1 MGREERQALL
11 HEGAGSAVM
20 SAYVELIFDNSDERF
35 PTGTEEVILRRS
47 IGQKKDEYSLNR
59 KNSTKSEVMNLLES
73 AGFSKSNPY
82 YIVPQGRIT
91 SITNMKDAERLN
103 MLKEVA
109 GTHVYESRRTE
120 SVKIMEE
127 SKNKRAKVDELLQT
141 ISERLDELE
150 QEKNELREFQ
160 EKDRERRCL
169 EYTIHHRDE
178 EALKEALDAL
188 EQDRDDGLNNSDETR
203 EVLQEREQELEG
215 IDAEIAELQQQLR
228 LLGEE
233 KTQLEDERR
242 GAAKEKAAIEYD
254 VQSMTD
260 NQNAAQQARSQA
272 ADDLKTVQNEIAER
286 EAALEEL
293 LPRYTELCDQERT
306 AKQQMQDTEATRA
319 RLYTKQSRNQRYK
332 NKMERDDD
340 LRRQIKDINMALAT
354 RKANLLQATEDIA
367 ELEGQITQIEQDIAS
382 MRERLNNRGDE
393 QQNISAEVQS
403 AKDEKER
410 LNDRRKEIWREEARL
425 DSLLSTAQQE
435 LEKSQRFLSQ
445 MMDQGTS
452 RGLDSVRRIVK
463 QHNIE
468 GAYGCLGEL
477 FDFPSKY
484 KTAVEVT
491 AGTSLFHYIV
501 DTDETATKIV
511 DILQREKGGRVTF
524 MPLNRLN
531 PKTVNLPK
539 ASDAVHLLSKLKY
552 DERYQKAYEQ
562 VFGKTIVCPTL
573 QIASGYARSN
583 GVSAITPDG
592 DRSDKKGALTGG
604 YHDTRK
610 SRIDTLKKT
619 AAAREEHER
628 HTERKTELQQ
638 EREELDRQINAAM
651 TQIQKVEQR
660 RLQMEGGYGP
670 LREELRRKDLE
681 LHSRREELENKK
693 QHRENIN
700 SLLRDQGAQVTAY
713 ENELASPFNK
723 ALTNDEERQLQQA
736 DSSLPTLQQQYRELS
751 SQRSDLESQKDDL
764 EVELRENLR
773 PRLDQLQ
780 IQELENGAIRD
791 GSSSTRL
798 NERKKDL
805 KRITKALDAVG
816 ARLTENEGSIDQAQ
830 QSLQATEASRAEK
843 QEEVDALH
851 RTIRNQQKS
860 IQKSAQK
867 RGAIQARLNEVATAV
882 RALGALPDAA
892 FNNPYPTMS
901 SQAATTKLHKVQEA
915 LKKYGH
921 VNKKAFDQYAQFQR
935 QREYLTTRRAE
946 LDSSDGSIHELISH
960 LDQRKD
966 EAIERTFRQV
976 SKEFSRIFE
985 RLVPAGKGRLVIQRR
1000 SDKQVAPQDPEDS
1013 DEDEQAEH
1021 SRIEN
1026 YTGVGITVSFNSK
1039 HDDQQR
1045 IQQLSGGQKSLC
1057 ALTLIFAIQA
1067 SDPAP
1072 FYLFDEIDA
1081 NLDAQYRT
1089 AVAMLI
1095 QESARTGQFVCT
1107 TFRPEMLRVADR
1119 CYGVSQQ
1126 RKASAIGVVGTEEAL
1141 EFVEGQVSGK

>member
-1 MGREERQALL
+1 
-11 HEGAGSAVM
+11 M

-203 EVLQEREQELEG
+203 EILQEREQELEG

-260 NQNAAQQARSQA
+260 NQDAAQQARGQA
-272 ADDLKTVQNEIAER
+272 ADDLKTVQNEITER

-293 LPRYTELCDQERT
+293 LPRYNELCDQERT

-319 RLYTKQSRNQRYK
+319 RLYTKQSRNQRYR
-332 NKMERDDD
+332 NKKERDDD

-354 RKANLLQATEDIA
+354 RKANLLQANEGIA

-531 PKTVNLPK
+531 PKPVNLPK

-552 DERYQKAYEQ
+552 DERYQRAYEQ

-651 TQIQKVEQR
+651 TQIQRVEQR

-693 QHRENIN
+693 QHRDNID

-764 EVELRENLR
+764 EVQLRENLR